1 MDYRV
6 LFAVIRLVG
15 GLLLGA
21 AAVHS
26 AHQSTKLR
34 KLK

>member
-15 GLLLGA
+15 GLFLGA
-21 AAVHS
+21 ASVYS
-26 AHQSTKLR
+26 AHQSSKQR